1 MEISREAEL
10 IWDKLDWQSK
20 RRTSYEN
27 VLNVL
32 AAIDTATAVKDERI
46 RELEQRL
53 SGAIGFY
60 ENLIESKEASQNDP
74 YKAHEALTHELQL
87 LTENEKLRAELE
99 QVKKERD
106 DAVELLGNL
115 ATYLDNESVAKA
127 RTFLTL
133 KAKGQP

>member
-32 AAIDTATAVKDERI
+32 AAIDTA
-46 RELEQRL
+46 
-53 SGAIGFY
+53 
-60 ENLIESKEASQNDP
+60 
-74 YKAHEALTHELQL
+74 KAHEALTHELQL